1 MEDFCKYDTILATR
15 LDSEIIHKGFLFQT
29 FTGRANLYPK
39 SYFKN
44 IYMILSD
51 GTIKK
56 FYGKKKLIKV
66 YPCRI
71 VLTEKN
77 HQKLDFL

>member
-1 MEDFCKYDTILATR
+1 MEGFCKYDTILATR
-15 LDSEIIHKGFLFQT
+15 LDSEIIHKGFLFET
-29 FTGRANLYPK
+29 FTGRANYYPK

-44 IYMILSD
+44 IYMILSN

-56 FYGKKKLIKV
+56 FYGKKKMIKI

-71 VLTEKN
+71 VLIEK
-77 HQKLDFL
+77 KSSKT